1 MKRTIVLLAL
11 LGVGLSVQ
19 ADEASERIA
28 RDLLPTFRIEGEPAT
43 PQTVSA
49 RLAHHGIPAL
59 SVAFA
64 IDGEIAWAKAWGS
77 ADVEAA
83 RPATADTFFLA
94 GSISKPVA
102 ALRAHQL
109 VEEGRVDL
117 DTNVNDYLTRWQV
130 PDNEF
135 TTKEKVTLRRILNH
149 TAGLTVWGFP
159 GYDKGDDVPS
169 VEDVLDGKGNTAAV
183 RVYKEP
189 GDGWQYS
196 GGGYTIM
203 QLMIEEVDGRPFAE
217 TLETSVLRPLGM
229 SSSTFTNPLPEPLHA
244 RAATGYRSNGT
255 RVEGDWPIYPEMA
268 AAGLWT
274 TPSELIAY
282 AIDVQHVDQDKGSG
296 LLDRTTV
303 EAMLTPGANNH
314 GLGPVVNGEYFG
326 HGGADEGFRAQLAAW
341 RNSPYALVAMVN
353 SDTSTILAEFI
364 QAVARE
370 YDLPGFE
377 QNVKHPVDLTAA
389 QLETWTGQYKI
400 EDVGLVTIE
409 ASAAGLMTNTDF
421 GFPDQAWRPLGPDRF
436 FSTAT
441 GQEISFALDS
451 DVASVF
457 FSGIVGRR
465 ID

>member
-1 MKRTIVLLAL
+1 MKRTIVLVAL
-11 LGVGLSVQ
+11 LGVGLSIQ
-19 ADEASERIA
+19 ADEASDRIA
-28 RDLLPTFRIEGEPAT
+28 QNLLPTFRIEGET
-43 PQTVSA
+43 SNPQTVSA

-64 IDGEIAWAKAWGS
+64 IDGEVAWAEAWGL
-77 ADVEAA
+77 ADVEAE
-83 RPATADTFFLA
+83 RPADPDTFFLA

-102 ALRAHQL
+102 AMRALQL
-109 VEEGRVDL
+109 VETGTVDL
-117 DTNVNDYLTRWQV
+117 DSNINDYLTRWQI

-135 TTKEKVTLRRILNH
+135 TTSEKVTLRRILNH

-169 VEDVLDGKGNTAAV
+169 VEEVLDGKGNTPAV

-189 GDGWQYS
+189 GGAWQYS

-203 QLMIEEVDGRPFAE
+203 QLMIEEVDGRAFADS
-217 TLETSVLRPLGM
+217 LERNVLRPLGM
-229 SSSTFTNPLPEPLHA
+229 DTSTFTNPLPESLHH

-274 TPSELIAY
+274 TPAELIRY
-282 AIDVQHVDQDKGSG
+282 AIDVQRVDRDAGDG
-296 LLDRTTV
+296 LLAPDTVRT
-303 EAMLTPGANNH
+303 MLTPGDNDH
-314 GLGPVVNGEYFG
+314 GLGPVVNETTFS
-326 HGGADEGFRAQLAAW
+326 HGGADEGFRAQLVAW

-353 SDTSTILAEFI
+353 SDTSTVVAEFI

-370 YDLPGFE
+370 YDLAGFE
-377 QNVKHPVDLTAA
+377 QDVKRPVDLSAD
-389 QLETWTGQYKI
+389 QLETWTGRYAI
-400 EDVGLVTIE
+400 EDIGFVTIE
-409 ASAAGLMTNTDF
+409 AGAAGLTTNTDF
-421 GFPDQAWRPLGPDRF
+421 GFPEQTWRPLGPDRF

-441 GQEISFALDS
+441 GQEISFAVDS
-451 DVASVF
+451 DVASVSF
-457 FSGIVGRR
+457 GGIVGRR